1 MYLLEHDA
9 KILLDAFG
17 IAVPAGCLVESAEA
31 VDQAALPPGPWV
43 VKAQVPAGGRGKAGL
58 VRTTESRSEL
68 RPLVAAMLG
77 QVHRGHTVGSCRIES
92 RRDRVDEAYLGFM
105 LAPESAGVRV
115 LVAAS
120 GGVDVETSGAV
131 QSKIVAPQAQALA
144 AAVGELAAAAP
155 QRMRQAIGEAGA
167 RLGEM
172 FLRRD
177 AVLLEVNPLF
187 VGPDGSWLA
196 GDAKMVV
203 DDNALERQ
211 PEVRAL
217 LEVRSH
223 AYVETWLKA
232 QHGFDYV
239 VVDPEGELG
248 LLTTGAGLSMML
260 IDELRAGGIRPYNFL
275 DVRTGGLRGDA
286 SRLVQVLHWIAE
298 GRNVRC
304 VLVNVFAGI
313 THLGE
318 FSRLLVQALA
328 EAPVLKVPVVTR
340 LVGNGLDEARV
351 VLGEAGIA
359 VEPDLEKALG
369 LVRAALSKPQ
379 DTMQARRQ

>member
-9 KILLDAFG
+9 KTLLDAAG
-17 IAVPAGCLVESAEA
+17 IAVPTGCLVESAAA
-31 VDQAALPPGPWV
+31 VDEAALPPGPWV

-58 VRTTESRSEL
+58 VRATEARAEL
-68 RPLVAAMLG
+68 RALVAGMLG
-77 QVHRGHTVGSCRIES
+77 QVHRGHSVGACRIES
-92 RRDRVDEAYLGFM
+92 RRDRADEAYLGFM
-105 LAPESAGVRV
+105 LAPESGEVRV
-115 LVAAS
+115 LVGAS
-120 GGVDVETSGAV
+120 GGMDIETSGAV
-131 QSKIVAPQAQALA
+131 RSKLVAPQPQALA

-155 QRMRQAIGEAGA
+155 QHIRQAITEAGT
-167 RLGEM
+167 RLGDM

-187 VGPDGSWLA
+187 VGSDGSWLA
-196 GDAKMVV
+196 GDAKMVL
-203 DDNALERQ
+203 DDNALGRQ
-211 PEVRAL
+211 PELRAL
-217 LEVRSH
+217 LATRSH

-232 QHGFDYV
+232 QHEFDYV
-239 VVDPEGELG
+239 IVDPDGELG

-286 SRLVQVLHWIAE
+286 SRLVKVLNWIAE

-318 FSRLLVQALA
+318 FSRLLVQALE

-340 LVGNGLDEARV
+340 LVGNGLDEARA

-359 VEPDLEKALG
+359 VEPDLEKALL
-369 LVRAALSKPQ
+369 LVRAALSKQ
-379 DTMQARRQ
+379 GDGAEARRR

>member
-9 KILLDAFG
+9 KTLLDAYG
-17 IAVPAGCLVESAEA
+17 IAVPRGCLIESVAAVEE
-31 VDQAALPPGPWV
+31 AALPPGPWV

-58 VRTTESRSEL
+58 IRGAESRAEL

-77 QVHRGHTVGSCRIES
+77 QVHRGHSVGACRIES
-92 RRDRVDEAYLGFM
+92 QCQRVDEAYLGFM
-105 LAPESAGVRV
+105 LAPESGGVRV

-120 GGVDVETSGAV
+120 GGVDIESSGAV
-131 QSKIVAPQAQALA
+131 QSSIVAPQPQALA
-144 AAVGELAAAAP
+144 AAVAELAVSAP
-155 QRMRQAIGEAGA
+155 PHIRQALTEAGA

-187 VGPDGSWLA
+187 VASDGSWLA
-196 GDAKMVV
+196 GDAKMVL
-203 DDNALERQ
+203 DDNALDRQ

-217 LEVRSH
+217 LAARSH
-223 AYVETWLKA
+223 AYVETSLKA

-286 SRLVQVLHWIAE
+286 SRLVRVLGWIAE

-318 FSRLLVQALA
+318 FSRLLVQALE

-340 LVGNGLDEARV
+340 LVGNGLDEARA

-359 VEPDLEKALG
+359 VEPDLEKALS
-369 LVRAALSKPQ
+369 LVRAALSGEVAAK
-379 DTMQARRQ
+379 ARRQ

>member
-1 MYLLEHDA
+1 VYLLEHDA
-9 KILLDAFG
+9 KTLLDAAG
-17 IAVPAGCLVESAEA
+17 IAVPAGCLVESAQA
-31 VDQAALPPGPWV
+31 LDQAALPPGPWV

-58 VRTTESRSEL
+58 VRVAESRREL
-68 RPLVAAMLG
+68 ESLVVAMLG
-77 QVHRGHTVGSCRIES
+77 RTHRGHTVGACRIES
-92 RRDRVDEAYLGFM
+92 RRDRVDEAYIGFM
-105 LAPESAGVRV
+105 LAPESGGVRV
-115 LVAAS
+115 LAAGS
-120 GGVDVETSGAV
+120 GGIDIETSGAV
-131 QSKIVAPQAQALA
+131 RSKVVAPEPRALAQAVA
-144 AAVGELAAAAP
+144 ELAASGPPRIREAMHA
-155 QRMRQAIGEAGA
+155 AGA
-167 RLGEM
+167 RLGEI

-177 AVLLEVNPLF
+177 SVLLEVNPLF
-187 VGPDGSWLA
+187 VEADGSWLA

-203 DDNALERQ
+203 DDNALARQ

-217 LEVRSH
+217 LEARSH

-286 SRLVQVLHWIAE
+286 SRLVKVLTWIAE

-318 FSRLLVQALA
+318 FSRLLVQALR
-328 EAPVLKVPVVTR
+328 EAPALEVPVVTR
-340 LVGNGLDEARV
+340 LVGNGLDEARQ
-351 VLGEAGIA
+351 VLGAAGIA
-359 VEPDLEKALG
+359 VEPDLDKALA
-369 LVRAALSKPQ
+369 LVRAALSQ
-379 DTMQARRQ
+379 QRGAAGERSR